1 MNIKYN
7 LKILGEKV
15 EYDNLQNE
23 FINSIENSD
32 SKIFEINAES
42 GSGKTF
48 LLNLIAYSCFAD
60 KLEDNYILKSIK
72 KSITRYNDIDSYN
85 LNYELHFQL
94 PDGNKLILTKN
105 ENNERIFIL
114 GDKKDSDY
122 KELHKKISILYD
134 VPNEPNE
141 RLNSVIKDL
150 GIWNNNLQ
158 IKLTNYW
165 NYLGKLKNGFD
176 DIRDPIKIE
185 RTKSEIEESEN
196 QLSSLEKSITETKEI
211 INLLNNY
218 TIICELIENYN
229 QIIKLNSRLS
239 ILSKEFRNLQKP
251 DKNNLR
257 DENRLIEL
265 KNNFSKEVNEFKL
278 IIIQI
283 FKLKNNELLRDLFL
297 NKPELKDEIDFF
309 NDFNLENFLKLE
321 TFENEEKIF
330 YNKIGNIQN
339 QILNYIDTEENGQK
353 SLIFNFLND
362 FKKGINIL
370 VENEAES
377 IVFDIFNQ
385 TAETVNNLI
394 DVKINFFN
402 VSDFSSI
409 KILFREKVK
418 GLKNKTISLIQINK
432 TIEKELKKSSNQNDD
447 IKYFELKSE
456 IDNLK
461 NSINSKENTIA
472 TQRFNLAQNLNLT
485 NSSMIK
491 DKDSATTILSQ
502 IKTKI
507 IDRGISINE
516 VKENIN
522 FLDKKLNQKKSEYTD
537 LKNFILRLETLL
549 EIEEQKKDNQFSLE
563 EQTKIISIH
572 KKLGFIIR
580 NIQSYNSLISKINTG
595 DLDKFNQSEDLDFIK
610 IAGKIIAFSMD
621 NKILRRDG
629 KYIKLENFDMINNIF
644 ECENNIKIKK
654 EDIANGLASGNYLM
668 QRIQNLKGDYN
679 IILLDEIGN
688 MSETV
693 LKEVIQKIKELQN
706 QNRLIL
712 AILVKPTKE
721 TNVIPL

>member
-15 EYDNLQNE
+15 EYDNLQND

-72 KSITRYNDIDSYN
+72 KSINRYNDIDSYN

-158 IKLTNYW
+158 IKLTKYW

-185 RTKSEIEESEN
+185 RTKSEIEESEI

-211 INLLNNY
+211 IKLLNNY

-229 QIIKLNSRLS
+229 QIINLNSRLS

-283 FKLKNNELLRDLFL
+283 FKLKNNELLIDLFL
-297 NKPELKDEIDFF
+297 NKPELKDELDFF
-309 NDFNLENFLKLE
+309 NDFNLEKFLNLE
-321 TFENEEKIF
+321 TFESEEKIF

-370 VENEAES
+370 VDNEAES

-394 DVKINFFN
+394 DVKINSFK

-409 KILFREKVK
+409 KSLFREKVK

-447 IKYFELKSE
+447 IKYIELKSE
-456 IDNLK
+456 IDRLK

-472 TQRFNLAQNLNLT
+472 IQRLNLAQNLNLT
-485 NSSMIK
+485 NSSMIS
-491 DKDSATTILSQ
+491 DKDSATTILNQ

-516 VKENIN
+516 VKENIRS
-522 FLDKKLNQKKSEYTD
+522 LDQKLNQKKSDYTD

-549 EIEEQKKDNQFSLE
+549 EIEEHKKDNQFTLE

-610 IAGKIIAFSMD
+610 IAGKIIAFSMG